1 MISIGLL
8 IIAYLATIA
17 VVFTYKAIV
26 EKDLIKAIV
35 YSAGQSVAY
44 AIAYATLLA
53 PDIMLAYIA
62 IGVGVY
68 SIILLYVVLKTSRFE
83 EA

>member
-1 MISIGLL
+1 MISVGLL
-8 IIAYLATIA
+8 IIAYLATVA
-17 VVFTYKAIV
+17 VIFTYKAIV

-44 AIAYATLLA
+44 AIAYAALLA

-68 SIILLYVVLKTSRFE
+68 SIILLYVVSKTSRFE

>member
-8 IIAYLATIA
+8 IIAYLATAA
-17 VVFTYKAIV
+17 VVFTYKAIA

-44 AIAYATLLA
+44 AIAYAALLA